1 MSDIRS
7 ACLDGTVDLS
17 AITGLK
23 TNWKS
28 TERRTPPKNSLP
40 GKGRILS
47 YIESNL
53 LLDEQIVYQANLHW
67 KIFWKSSL
75 VVLVG
80 IFCLLVHAILAGAIT
95 GIGLALALRAFID
108 YKSSEF
114 GVTTKRVIIK
124 VGFLRRRTLEL
135 LLRQVE
141 AISVEQSVLGR
152 MLDFGSLTLT
162 GTGGVHE
169 VFHNISSPLEFRKR
183 IHGQAT

>member
-1 MSDIRS
+1 LTPFPKIKDTYPACGEVNSS
-7 ACLDGTVDLS
+7 AGESRDHLG
-17 AITGLK
+17 
-23 TNWKS
+23 
-28 TERRTPPKNSLP
+28 
-40 GKGRILS
+40 

-53 LLDEQIVYQANLHW
+53 LPDEEVIYKATLHW
-67 KIFWKSSL
+67 KIFWKSSFI
-75 VVLVG
+75 VLVG

-152 MLDFGSLTLT
+152 MLGFGSLTLT

-169 VFHNISSPLEFRKR
+169 VFHNISSPLEFRRR

>member
-1 MSDIRS
+1 
-7 ACLDGTVDLS
+7 LG
-17 AITGLK
+17 
-23 TNWKS
+23 
-28 TERRTPPKNSLP
+28 
-40 GKGRILS
+40 

-53 LLDEQIVYQANLHW
+53 LPDEQIVYKANLHW
-67 KIFWKSSL
+67 KIFWKSSFI
-75 VVLVG
+75 VLVG
-80 IFCLLVHAILAGAIT
+80 IFCLLVHAILAGAVT

-169 VFHNISSPLEFRKR
+169 VFHNISSPPR
-183 IHGQAT
+183 IPQTNSWSSNVNSVEPHGQARGTFHYARGAKS

>member
-1 MSDIRS
+1 
-7 ACLDGTVDLS
+7 LG
-17 AITGLK
+17 
-23 TNWKS
+23 
-28 TERRTPPKNSLP
+28 
-40 GKGRILS
+40 

-53 LLDEQIVYQANLHW
+53 LPDEEIVYKANLYW
-67 KIFWKSSL
+67 KIFLGSSL
-75 VVLVG
+75 IVLLGILLLIVQPIAAGIVVL
-80 IFCLLVHAILAGAIT
+80 
-95 GIGLALALRAFID
+95 IGLFFALRAFID

-152 MLDFGSLTLT
+152 MFGFGWLTLT

-169 VFHNISSPLEFRKR
+169 VFHNISSPLELRRR

>member
-1 MSDIRS
+1 M
-7 ACLDGTVDLS
+7 G
-17 AITGLK
+17 
-23 TNWKS
+23 
-28 TERRTPPKNSLP
+28 
-40 GKGRILS
+40 

-53 LLDEQIVYQANLHW
+53 LPDEQIVYKATLHW
-67 KIFWKSSL
+67 KIFLNSS
-75 VVLVG
+75 
-80 IFCLLVHAILAGAIT
+80 FIT
-95 GIGLALALRAFID
+95 LIGIGLLTIHLILGGAGILIGLLFGLRAFIE
-108 YKSSEF
+108 YKSSEY

-152 MLDFGSLTLT
+152 MFGFGSLTLT

-169 VFHNISSPLEFRKR
+169 VFYNISSPLEFRRR